1 MTLSTTRL
9 YQWFLVLACFAV
21 ISFLK
26 SLYLQQQSETTTKTT
41 TTTVLQTTLQAFK
54 SPRVGGNAGSA
65 NAGATEHTIPPY
77 HVVFSTSCEP
87 QQHWESYVLFYH
99 AWKVGQRGTVT
110 RIASGCSAQDAEA
123 LTSFHEQHIQSMNPS
138 FFLHLTPD
146 FSRSKEYIR
155 FGKARYKYMNK
166 PYGLL
171 HWLQHTFQK
180 DTADQDGI
188 VFLMDPDMILLRPIV
203 HDYTHQEVLFVEEN
217 PTKRRVEHG
226 FPMAQQDG
234 YLTNEWMKLNASYI
248 TNGGNISHIQW
259 ADGPKHY
266 NTGPPYLATV
276 KDMLAIAKGW
286 ADYAPRVYEIH
297 PKLFAEMFG
306 YIFATTQLQLPHTLI
321 KSLVVSTTETSNRE
335 GWKYIDTALSDDQVC
350 ASLHR
355 GRFTPTQDIT
365 SSTQLP
371 VALHY
376 CKRYLLHTWFFS
388 KYRLKKHYIS
398 CETPLLQLPPLDLVR
413 YNYTYSL
420 QPPPNR
426 YSGPPWDPP
435 LSNLSSHRAKR
446 EAFMICQLIRAVN
459 EAAIHFKKTA
469 CSHPNWNDN
478 YTFFNDPND

>member
-1 MTLSTTRL
+1 MTSSHQL

-21 ISFLK
+21 VSFLH
-26 SLYLQQQSETTTKTT
+26 SLHLHHRSGPTATTTILQDALQASKLRRVIGEDSSNPGTT
-41 TTTVLQTTLQAFK
+41 T
-54 SPRVGGNAGSA
+54 G
-65 NAGATEHTIPPY
+65 TIPPY

-87 QQHWESYVLFYH
+87 QQHWESYVLFFH

-110 RIASGCSAQDAEA
+110 RIASGCSAKDEEE
-123 LTSFHEQHIQSMNPS
+123 LKTFHAQYIQTLNPS

-171 HWLQHTFQK
+171 HWLQRTFSN
-180 DTADQDGI
+180 DTTSSDQDGI
-188 VFLMDPDMILLRPIV
+188 VILMDPDMILLRPIV
-203 HDYTHQEVLFVEEN
+203 HDYTNQEVIFVEDH
-217 PTKRRVEHG
+217 PIKRRVEHG

-234 YLTNEWMKLNASYI
+234 YLTNQWMELNASYV
-248 TNGGNISHIQW
+248 TNGGNIRHIAW
-259 ADGPKHY
+259 GDGPKHY

-276 KDMLAIAKGW
+276 KDMMAIAQLW

-306 YIFATTQLQLPHTLI
+306 YIYATTQLRLPHTLI
-321 KSLVVSTTETSNRE
+321 QSLVVSTTETPNRE
-335 GWKYIDTALSDDQVC
+335 GWNYIDTALPEDQVC
-350 ASLHR
+350 LSPSHP
-355 GRFTPTQDIT
+355 GRFTPTNDIT
-365 SSTQLP
+365 SSTKLP

-398 CETPLLQLPPLDLVR
+398 CEAPILQLPPIDLVR

-426 YSGPPWDPP
+426 HHGGVWDPP
-435 LSNLSSHRAKR
+435 ISNFTVHRAKR
-446 EAFMICQLIRAVN
+446 EAFMVCQLIRAVN

-469 CSHPNWNDN
+469 CSNPNWNTN